1 MRKLKV
7 NTLIATIGLLTLG
20 YTGQAS
26 AHQRHAHHHGSRYA
40 SSHVYRHVSHRRR
53 GYYHTYQQQDA
64 VTTPTT
70 QDVSVISTITSQTRN
85 LSPAALKVGLT
96 AYSNARARGLDS
108 KKLLTIID
116 YSAPSTSKRMWV
128 IDVARKKVLYNTLV
142 AHGKNSGDNY
152 ATNFSNSPSS
162 NESSLGVF
170 LTGSTYTGHH
180 GVSMRLMGLERGFNS
195 NAYSRAIVMHSADYV
210 NDETANQLGRLGRS
224 WGCPALDPRV
234 EPQVVNTIKNGTLI
248 VAYYPSKEWLNHS
261 QFLRPV
267 NGTMLA

>member
-7 NTLIATIGLLTLG
+7 NTLIATMGLLTLG

-26 AHQRHAHHHGSRYA
+26 AHPRHTHHHSARYA
-40 SSHVYRHVSHRRR
+40 SSYTYHRVHHRR
-53 GYYHTYQQQDA
+53 GYHHYVHQQQWAIDA
-64 VTTPTT
+64 PVI
-70 QDVSVISTITSQTRN
+70 QDTSVIKTITSQTRN
-85 LSPAALKVGLT
+85 LNPNALKIGLT

-108 KKLLTIID
+108 KRLLTIID

-170 LTGSTYTGHH
+170 LTGGTYTGHH
-180 GVSMRLMGLERGFNS
+180 GISMRLMGLERGFNS
-195 NAYSRAIVMHSADYV
+195 NAYNRAIVMHSADYV